1 VVDFT
6 RKDGGFDHYFTNKL
20 RDNCATENCLSIII
34 YNIVPHKA
42 VAEVP
47 MIGYWRGYLV

>member
-1 VVDFT
+1 MDFT
-6 RKDGGFDHYFTNKL
+6 IISPRNSGNL
-20 RDNCATENCLSIII
+20 RDHCATENCLSIII

-47 MIGYWRGYLV
+47 KIGWRGKLL